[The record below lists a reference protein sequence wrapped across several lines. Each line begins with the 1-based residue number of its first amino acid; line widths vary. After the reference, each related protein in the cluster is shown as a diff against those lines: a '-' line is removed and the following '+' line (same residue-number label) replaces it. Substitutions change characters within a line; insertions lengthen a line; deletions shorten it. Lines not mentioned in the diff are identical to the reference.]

1 MNRPNRRAILT
12 AAVLGLLAA
21 TAGQAP
27 AGTIVTF
34 SYSGNG
40 GPDNQGFISTGAG
53 SFSFAGSLPGVGLGN
68 LTSFS
73 FTPNEMLV
81 NEKRTTSN
89 TVQYGLADL
98 NSFTASVGPGPTLT
112 SLALDTHGV
121 VGSEQGSYAREFTVS
136 SLTPPS
142 AGTHLIILG
151 FPIFLTSGTVTI
163 DSVTTVP
170 EPSSFTLAVLGALFV
185 AGGWSRRRKAT
196 KGPPDER
203 VALP

>member
-1 MNRPNRRAILT
+1 MNQPKGRVILT

-21 TAGQAP
+21 TAGPAR

-40 GPDNQGFISTGAG
+40 GPDSQGVLANGAG
-53 SFSFAGSLPGVGLGN
+53 SFSFGNVMPGVGLGN

-73 FTPNEMLV
+73 FTLNEQTE
-81 NEKRTTSN
+81 NENGPPTTVN

-98 NSFTASVGPGPTLT
+98 SSFTASVGPGPTMT
-112 SLALDTHGV
+112 ALALDTHGV
-121 VGSEQGSYAREFTVS
+121 VGTEPGSYAREFTVS

-142 AGTHLIILG
+142 ASTHLIILG

-163 DSVTTVP
+163 NSVTPAVP
-170 EPSSFTLAVLGALFV
+170 EPSSFTLAVLGALIV

-196 KGPPDER
+196 ET
-203 VALP
+203 A